1 MTTPSTAPSDRALR
15 RRRRRV
21 VLPGLLLAGALAL
34 TACSAGGSSSPRA
47 QGRAG
52 GGAASPVATP
62 ASLVVPDAPVP
73 FTAPVSLEV
82 SDGTFSSVQVRDAA
96 GHTLA
101 GSLDDAG
108 TTWTS
113 KDRPDPGSTLDVT
126 ATVKSTTGTVRTQSE
141 QVPVAEVPSG
151 QRLTL
156 TMQPSD
162 GSVVGVG
169 APIVIR
175 FDQQVTDRA
184 AVEKAFR
191 VATSAPV
198 VGSWHW
204 LSGREVHFRPEKPWP
219 AHSTVDLSLDLT
231 GVQAGPKL
239 WGTHGYHERF
249 TIGEAR
255 VSTVDAKT
263 HEMTVTVDG
272 KKTATWPTS
281 LGKPQFATR
290 SGTYIVLSKTPS
302 LRMTSC
308 SVHIECDKTKPN
320 YYDLTVKWDVRLTWS
335 GTFVHAAPWS
345 ARSQGEENVSHGCVN
360 LTEDRA
366 EQFFNASRYGDLV
379 TVKNSSRGPDD
390 LVRRGDPGMADWNSS
405 WASYTA
411 GSALDGAVTTAA
423 LGA

>member
-1 MTTPSTAPSDRALR
+1 MTTRTTAPRPTLR
-15 RRRRRV
+15 RRRPRLA
-21 VLPGLLLAGALAL
+21 LPGLLLAGALAL
-34 TACSAGGSSSPRA
+34 SACSGSGSSPRA
-47 QGRAG
+47 QGHEG
-52 GGAASPVATP
+52 GSAPSPVARP
-62 ASLVVPDAPVP
+62 ASLQVPDAPLP
-73 FTAPVSLEV
+73 FTEPVSLEV
-82 SDGTFSSVQVRDAA
+82 ADGTFADVKVVDGSGHAVAGTVDA
-96 GHTLA
+96 
-101 GSLDDAG
+101 SG

-113 KDRPDPGSTLDVT
+113 EARPAPGQTLAVT
-126 ATVKSTTGTVRTQSE
+126 ATVKAKSGAVRTQTE
-141 QVPVAEVPSG
+141 QLPVAEVPSG

-156 TMQPSD
+156 TMLPGEGD
-162 GSVVGVG
+162 VVGVG

-191 VATSAPV
+191 VATTTPV

-231 GVQAGPKL
+231 GVQAGPTL

-249 TIGEAR
+249 KIGEAR
-255 VSTVDAKT
+255 VSTVDAKAHT
-263 HEMTVTVDG
+263 MTVTVDG

-281 LGKPQFATR
+281 LGKPEFATR
-290 SGTYIVLSKTPS
+290 NGTYIVLSKTPS

-308 SVHIECDKTKPN
+308 SVHIECDKNKPN

-345 ARSQGEENVSHGCVN
+345 ARSQGEQNVSHGCVN
-360 LTEDRA
+360 LTEDRG
-366 EQFFNASRYGDLV
+366 EQFFDASRYGDLV

-405 WASYTA
+405 WARYSA

-423 LGA
+423 LG